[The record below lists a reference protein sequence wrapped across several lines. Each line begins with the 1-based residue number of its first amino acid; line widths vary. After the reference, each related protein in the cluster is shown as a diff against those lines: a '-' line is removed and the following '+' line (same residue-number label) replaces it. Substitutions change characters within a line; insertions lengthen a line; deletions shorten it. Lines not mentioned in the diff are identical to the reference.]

1 MDALMAMM
9 DDEVKKIFT
18 SADSKSGRVF

>member
-1 MDALMAMM
+1 MAMM